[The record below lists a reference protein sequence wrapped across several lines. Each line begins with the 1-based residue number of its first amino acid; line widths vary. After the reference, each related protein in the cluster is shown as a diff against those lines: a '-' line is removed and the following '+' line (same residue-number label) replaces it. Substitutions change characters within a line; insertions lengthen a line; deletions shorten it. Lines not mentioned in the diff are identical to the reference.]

1 MRILRYLLEHK
12 LALLVV
18 VSMFVIQAFCD
29 LSLPYFTS
37 QIVDVGIQ
45 QSGVKDAVPE
55 SMSSETFERIAA
67 QLPESDEALLRDA
80 YMRAEDGLW
89 KLGDVDGEARAALDT
104 ALSFPLAVGYMP
116 QIAPDVDTAGAVD
129 AYLAGTL
136 SKQELLGIIDQ
147 AKESARA
154 NSPDSFE
161 AFIAQQS
168 IEAVKAE
175 YRACGI
181 DVFDVQLGY
190 LIRIGL
196 LMLLATLLALIV
208 HCVMN
213 FAACRTATKIGR
225 DLRTRLFTKVVSFS
239 DAEINRFSAAS
250 LITRGTNDI
259 QLIQQLCLMF
269 QRLMVYSPILAIGGI
284 IMIAQTNVSMSWI
297 IGLAIVLV
305 VIVSGILM
313 AITMPKFKIMQTLI
327 DKVNL
332 IAREMLTGMS
342 VVRAFNRQTY
352 EERRFNEANT
362 ALLGTQLFTNRAMAF
377 MMPSMMLIMNAVSVV
392 IVWIGSSYVDM
403 GAIQTGDLIAF
414 ITYAMVIV
422 SSFLFLGLIAIM
434 IPRANVA
441 SVRVDEV
448 IATSASI
455 ADAVRVYD
463 GLIPDS
469 DGAKIEFKD
478 VCFAYAD
485 DSTNA
490 IDHVSF
496 TVPAGSTCAIIGPTG
511 CGKTTILK
519 LIERFF
525 DVTSGQV
532 LVDDVDVRELSQ
544 HKLHS
549 LLGYVPQQAFLF
561 SGTIATNVAYGDS
574 EMSEERIEA
583 SLSIAQ
589 ATDFVHAKEN
599 GLDEEVSQGGTNVSG
614 GQRQRLAIARAL
626 ATDAKAFLFDDSF
639 SALDY
644 KTDAALRRDLKEKLY
659 GKTVLIV
666 AQRIATIMGA
676 DQIIVLDEGRVVG
689 CGTHAELLNSCE
701 TYREIALS
709 QLSEQELF
717 GGGEVA

>member
-1 MRILRYLLEHK
+1 MRIVRYLFEHK

-18 VSMFVIQAFCD
+18 VAMFCIQAVCD

-45 QSGVKDAVPE
+45 QSGVQDAVPQTL
-55 SMSSETFERIAA
+55 SPQTFERIAA
-67 QLPESDEALLRDA
+67 QLPESDEAA
-80 YMRAEDGLW
+80 FRASYAQDEAGLW
-89 KLGDVDGEARAALDT
+89 QLQDVADDVRASLNDAV
-104 ALSFPLAVGYMP
+104 AFPIAVNYMP
-116 QIAPDVDTAGAVD
+116 QIAPGVDVAGAID
-129 AYLAGTL
+129 AYLAGAVAKPDVLDAVERARRSAQAGAPANFDTL
-136 SKQELLGIIDQ
+136 IE
-147 AKESARA
+147 
-154 NSPDSFE
+154 
-161 AFIAQQS
+161 QQS

-175 YRACGI
+175 YLACGV
-181 DVFDVQLGY
+181 DLFDIQLAY

-196 LMLLATLLALIV
+196 LMLAATLVALIV
-208 HCVMN
+208 HCIMN
-213 FAACRTATKIGR
+213 FAACRTATKVGR
-225 DLRTRLFTKVVSFS
+225 DLRTRLFTKVISFS
-239 DAEINRFSAAS
+239 DAEVNRFSAAS

-305 VIVSGILM
+305 VVVSGILM

-327 DKVNL
+327 DRVNL

-342 VVRAFNRQTY
+342 VVRAFNRQAY
-352 EERRFNEANT
+352 EERRFDDANT

-392 IVWIGSSYVDM
+392 IVWVGASYVDL
-403 GAIQTGDLIAF
+403 GTIQTGDLIAF

-448 IATSASI
+448 IATSSSI
-455 ADAVRVYD
+455 ADAARVYD
-463 GLIPDS
+463 GLIPEA
-469 DGAKIEFKD
+469 DGAQIEFAD
-478 VCFAYAD
+478 VSFKYSD

-532 LVDDVDVRELSQ
+532 LIDGIDVRELSQ

-561 SGTIATNVAYGDS
+561 SGTIASNVAYGNAA
-574 EMSEERIEA
+574 MSADRIEA
-583 SLSIAQ
+583 SLAIAQ
-589 ATDFVHAKEN
+589 ATDFVQAKER
-599 GLDEEVSQGGTNVSG
+599 GIDEEIAQGGTNVSG

-626 ATDAKAFLFDDSF
+626 ATDARAFLFDDSF

-644 KTDAALRRDLKEKLY
+644 KTDAALRRDLHAKLR

-666 AQRIATIMGA
+666 AQRIATIMHA

-689 CGTHAELLNSCE
+689 RGTHRELLDTCG

-717 GGGEVA
+717 GGGEHA